1 MEINLEQIDD
11 DKSVPKFQ
19 DIDVLPGE
27 NDFIKELGEDH
38 VGIYVQGDDTL
49 VVCFENLDKVEESNM
64 NRAPWGYSFISGLG
78 HSFLGLMAAKW
89 SWYRD
94 NAVLDF
100 FDELKEQVFFDQ
112 FSKVVFYGASMGGY
126 AAAAFSSVAP
136 GSTVIIVSPQATL
149 ERRTASWET
158 RYRKAWIRD
167 FTGRYGYAPDQ
178 VKSAKKVHLFF
189 DPDNREDAMRAALF
203 RGENIYKF
211 RCLFLGHR
219 MASLMQ
225 RMGILKSTVLSCING
240 DITSNSF
247 YSDLRKRREEN
258 RYLLEMLNRLVR
270 KKRPDLIVK
279 YCSAVLVRRPGP
291 KFRRQLNIARK
302 TLEQS

>member
-1 MEINLEQIDD
+1 METKLEQIDY

-38 VGIYVQGDDTL
+38 VGIYVQGEDTL
-49 VVCFENLDKVEESNM
+49 VVCFENLDKVEESDM

-100 FDELKEQVFFDQ
+100 FDELKEQGFFDQ
-112 FSKVVFYGASMGGY
+112 FSKFVFYGASMGGY

-136 GSTVIIVSPQATL
+136 GATVIIMSPQATL
-149 ERRTASWET
+149 ERRIASWET
-158 RYRKAWIRD
+158 RYRKDWIRD
-167 FTGRYGYAPDQ
+167 FNGRHGYAPDQ
-178 VKSAKKVHLFF
+178 VKSAKKVYLFF
-189 DPDNREDAMRAALF
+189 DPDNREDAMHAKLF
-203 RGENIYKF
+203 CGENVCKF
-211 RCLFLGHR
+211 RCLFLGHL

-240 DITSNSF
+240 NITSYSF
-247 YSDLRKRREEN
+247 YSVLRKRREEN
-258 RYLLEMLNRLVR
+258 RHQLEMLNRLVR

-279 YCSAVLVRRPGP
+279 YGSAVLARRRGP
-291 KFRRQLNIARK
+291 KFRRRLNIARK

>member
-1 MEINLEQIDD
+1 METNLEQIDD

-38 VGIYVQGDDTL
+38 VGIYSQGDDTL
-49 VVCFENLDKVEESNM
+49 IVCFENLDKVEESNM

-78 HSFLGLMAAKW
+78 YSLLGLMAAKW

-100 FDELKEQVFFDQ
+100 FDELKEQVFFDK

-126 AAAAFSSVAP
+126 AAVAFSSVAP
-136 GSTVIIVSPQATL
+136 GSTVIIMSPQATF
-149 ERRTASWET
+149 ERRVASWET
-158 RYRKAWIRD
+158 RYREAWIRD
-167 FTGRYGYAPDQ
+167 FNGRYGYAPDQ
-178 VKSAKKVHLFF
+178 VKSAKKVYLFF
-189 DPDNREDAMRAALF
+189 DPDNREDAMHAALF
-203 RGENIYKF
+203 RGENIYKI

-225 RMGILKSTVLSCING
+225 RLGILKSTVLSCING
-240 DITSNSF
+240 DITSNSY

-258 RYLLEMLNRLVR
+258 RYQLEMLNRLVR

-279 YCSAVLVRRPGP
+279 YCSAVLARRPAP
-291 KFRRQLNIARK
+291 KFRRQLNIAK
-302 TLEQS
+302 TTLEQS

>member
-27 NDFIKELGEDH
+27 NDFIKDLGEDH
-38 VGIYVQGDDTL
+38 VGIYVHGDDTL

-100 FDELKEQVFFDQ
+100 FDE

-136 GSTVIIVSPQATL
+136 GSTVIIMSPQATL

-167 FTGRYGYAPDQ
+167 FNGRYGYAPDQ
-178 VKSAKKVHLFF
+178 VISANKVHLFF
-189 DPDNREDAMRAALF
+189 APDNREDAMHAALF

-225 RMGILKSTVLSCING
+225 RMGILKSTFLSCING

-258 RYLLEMLNRLVR
+258 RYQLEMLNRLVR

-291 KFRRQLNIARK
+291 KFRLQLNIARK